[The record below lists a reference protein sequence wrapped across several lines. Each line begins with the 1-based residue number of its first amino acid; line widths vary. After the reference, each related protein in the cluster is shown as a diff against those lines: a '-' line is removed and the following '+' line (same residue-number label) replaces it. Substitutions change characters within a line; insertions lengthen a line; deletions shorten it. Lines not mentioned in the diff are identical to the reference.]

1 MIQPIQ
7 IFGWIIIV
15 IIPVIFFVAIK
26 PEKTAQL
33 KEIKRIICFILMG
46 ILALGIITSLLSLL
60 QLRGIS
66 RSVWQFLSLWG
77 FIPSVTAILFP
88 LLRGLPRFFDFY
100 MAAGRFIFPLLNI
113 IFLAGMIFFFSTR
126 VKQLKEGDVSLIE
139 GENKFLV
146 KSDSNDALD
155 VSNKIESKFSGGV
168 FPIFLFC
175 IWAPILLIISLG
187 LATPFIVCTVIRW
200 ICNNSTIGG
209 KSYRFKGT
217 AIGLFGRWILWYILT
232 IITIGIYGFWSTRN
246 QIKWVIE
253 NVEMI
258 N

>member
-7 IFGWIIIV
+7 IFGWV
-15 IIPVIFFVAIK
+15 ILVVIPVIFFVAIK

-33 KEIKRIICFILMG
+33 KEVKRIISFVLMG
-46 ILALGIITSLLSLL
+46 IFALGIIASLLSLL
-60 QLRGIS
+60 QLRSIPS
-66 RSVWQFLSLWG
+66 AVWQFLSLWG
-77 FIPSVTAILFP
+77 FLPAVTAILFP
-88 LLRGLPRFFDFY
+88 FLINLSGFY
-100 MAAGRFIFPLLNI
+100 KFWMTAGRFIFPLLNLL
-113 IFLAGMIFFFSTR
+113 FSAGMILFFYTK
-126 VKQLKEGDVSLIE
+126 VKQVKEGTVSLTE
-139 GENKFLV
+139 GEKQFPE
-146 KSDSNDALD
+146 DSNGTLD

-175 IWAPILLIISLG
+175 IWAPILLTISLG

-200 ICNNSTIGG
+200 ICDNSSIGG

-217 AIGLFGRWILWYILT
+217 AMGLFGRWILWYILT

-246 QIKWVIE
+246 QIKWIIE